1 MVKGRGEEFQHER
14 LLTLI
19 EANHMTVPEVA
30 DNIRCTRQLVYR
42 WVNGQSI
49 PGIKA
54 LIALCHLFKV
64 DMNFFFPSMRKDK
77 LEAVMA

>member
-1 MVKGRGEEFQHER
+1 MVKSKGQEFQYER
-14 LLTLI
+14 LLVLI
-19 EANHMTVPEVA
+19 EANHMSVPEVA
-30 DNIRCTRQLVYR
+30 DKIKVTRQLVYR
-42 WVNGQSI
+42 WLSGDSI

-77 LEAVMA
+77 LEAVSA